1 MKKSHLSD
9 PDLPALF
16 RAADNASRAGQ
27 RAFLGLVATDL
38 TLLVL
43 GAALSLFG
51 ATTPGSTSTNAVVG
65 AVLLFIGLLVT
76 GGLWFSEF
84 ERVWYGAR
92 AVAESVKTLSWR
104 YVMGAEPYSHSG
116 RLEEVDKRFLTDLGE
131 ILKERKHLSWTF
143 GGELANEPQITENM
157 SVIRALGLSDKKN
170 VYTNDR
176 LGQQQAWYASKSKGH
191 ALQERL
197 WFGGFFL
204 AQLGAFI
211 CALRAIKSPDG
222 PNYTGVLA
230 ALSSAFL
237 TWIQANKLH
246 ELAQAYGLTA
256 HELGLV
262 KEKAAHIRSHED
274 LSKFVSDAENAIS
287 REHTMWVARRDR

>member
-1 MKKSHLSD
+1 MKKKHLCD

-16 RAADNASRAGQ
+16 RAADSASKTGQ
-27 RAFLGLVATDL
+27 RSFLALVGVDL
-38 TLLVL
+38 ALLVL
-43 GAALSLFG
+43 GAALSLL
-51 ATTPGSTSTNAVVG
+51 GSGTLGSASSNAVIG

-76 GGLWFSEF
+76 GGLWLSDF

-116 RLEEVDKRFLTDLGE
+116 KLDEVDKRFLADLDE

-143 GGELANEPQITENM
+143 GGELANEPQITEDM
-157 SVIRALGLSDKKN
+157 RIVRALGLGDKKTAY
-170 VYTNDR
+170 VTDR
-176 LGQQQAWYASKSKGH
+176 LGEQQAWYALKSKSH
-191 ALQERL
+191 VLWERI
-197 WFGGFFL
+197 WFGAFFL
-204 AQLGAFI
+204 AQLGAFLSSI
-211 CALRAIKSPDG
+211 CAIKSPDK
-222 PNYTGVLA
+222 PNYAGVLA

-237 TWIQANKLH
+237 AWIQANKFH

-262 KEKAAHIRSHED
+262 REKAIHIKSNQD
-274 LSKFVSDAENAIS
+274 LAVFVSDAENAIS

>member
-1 MKKSHLSD
+1 MKHHLSD

-16 RAADNASRAGQ
+16 RAADSASRAGQ
-27 RAFLGLVATDL
+27 RVFLGLVASDL
-38 TLLVL
+38 TLLVF

-51 ATTPGSTSTNAVVG
+51 SSGPGGTSSHAVIG

-76 GGLWFSEF
+76 GGLWLSEF
-84 ERVWYGAR
+84 ERTWYGAR

-116 RLEEVDKRFLTDLGE
+116 KLEEIDKRFLADLQE

-143 GGELANEPQITENM
+143 GGELANEPQITGNM
-157 SVIRALGLSDKKN
+157 REVRALGLSEKKN
-170 VYTNDR
+170 IYAADR
-176 LGQQQAWYASKSKGH
+176 LGQQQSWYARKSKSH
-191 ALQERL
+191 TLQERF
-197 WFGGFFL
+197 WFGAFFL

-211 CALRAIKSPDG
+211 CALCAINSPAK

-256 HELGLV
+256 HELGMV
-262 KEKAAHIRSHED
+262 KEKASHIKSND
-274 LSKFVSDAENAIS
+274 ALSEFVSDAENAIS